1 MDTPDT
7 SRREL
12 LIQGSAGLVLLQ
24 ASWLVQA
31 FPSRPGEEVVPW
43 LDQPGANP
51 SGGVV
56 ENLQPWENLGS
67 FITPNDKFF
76 RVRTTTSRSLT
87 KRSGISRS
95 PAWLGSRCADAC

>member
-1 MDTPDT
+1 MHPLDI

-12 LIQGSAGLVLLQ
+12 LKQGGAMLTGVALLQ
-24 ASWLVQA
+24 ASWIA
-31 FPSRPGEEVVPW
+31 RAIPTRPGEEVVPW

-56 ENLQPWENLGS
+56 ENLQPWENLASS

-76 RVRTTTSRSLT
+76 RVSHYD
-87 KRSGISRS
+87 KPVI
-95 PAWLGSRCADAC
+95 DDK

>member
-1 MDTPDT
+1 MDPRDI

-12 LIQGSAGLVLLQ
+12 LIQGSATQALLH
-24 ASWLVQA
+24 APWFAQA

-56 ENLQPWENLGS
+56 ENLQPWENLAAAS
-67 FITPNDKFF
+67 
-76 RVRTTTSRSLT
+76 
-87 KRSGISRS
+87 
-95 PAWLGSRCADAC
+95 

>member
-1 MDTPDT
+1 MDTPST
-7 SRREL
+7 SRLEL
-12 LIQGSAGLVLLQ
+12 LIQVLGFLSVLLQ

-56 ENLQPWENLGS
+56 VNLQPWEE
-67 FITPNDKFF
+67 P
-76 RVRTTTSRSLT
+76 RPRPR
-87 KRSGISRS
+87 
-95 PAWLGSRCADAC
+95 

>member
-1 MDTPDT
+1 MDTRDI

-12 LIQGSAGLVLLQ
+12 LIQGSATLTGRALLH
-24 ASWLVQA
+24 APWFVQD

-56 ENLQPWENLGS
+56 ENL
-67 FITPNDKFF
+67 
-76 RVRTTTSRSLT
+76 
-87 KRSGISRS
+87 
-95 PAWLGSRCADAC
+95 

>member
-1 MDTPDT
+1 MHTRDL

-12 LIQGSAGLVLLQ
+12 LIQGSATLALLH
-24 ASWLVQA
+24 ASWFAQA

-56 ENLQPWENLGS
+56 ENLQPWENLSSS
-67 FITPNDKFF
+67 FLTPNDKFF
-76 RVRTTTSRSLT
+76 RVSHYDKPSLT

-95 PAWLGSRCADAC
+95 PDS

>member
-1 MDTPDT
+1 MDMDV

-12 LIQGSAGLVLLQ
+12 LIQGGIGLALLN
-24 ASWLVQA
+24 APWFAQA
-31 FPSRPGEEVVPW
+31 FPARPGEEVVPW

-56 ENLQPWENLGS
+56 EKLQPWETLTIS

-76 RVRTTTSRSLT
+76 C
-87 KRSGISRS
+87 I
-95 PAWLGSRCADAC
+95 